1 MSEVPHGP
9 GRGPVGEPIRAQL
22 SRLERLLGFE
32 LDPQHLPA
40 WLRRTRGEHRVP
52 AALAILALIALQM
65 TLRSDL
71 VFQPWYLMPTL
82 EISLLIVLLL
92 ANPTRIT
99 RESALLRVIGLSLV
113 AIASIATLW
122 SVLRLARGLVTGSVG
137 GDAVEVLI
145 SAAAVWFTNVIVAA
159 LWYWE
164 FDRGG
169 PAARANGRNPYP
181 DFLFPQ
187 MTAPELAKPDWEP
200 TFPDYLYLS
209 FTNTTAFSPTDT
221 LPLSRW
227 AKMAMMVQSAGS
239 LMLVALVIARAV
251 NTLR

>member
-1 MSEVPHGP
+1 M
-9 GRGPVGEPIRAQL
+9 
-22 SRLERLLGFE
+22 
-32 LDPQHLPA
+32 
-40 WLRRTRGEHRVP
+40 
-52 AALAILALIALQM
+52 
-65 TLRSDL
+65 
-71 VFQPWYLMPTL
+71 
-82 EISLLIVLLL
+82 
-92 ANPTRIT
+92 
-99 RESALLRVIGLSLV
+99 GLSLV
-113 AIASIATLW
+113 AVASVATLW
-122 SVLRLARGLVTGSVG
+122 SGWQLARGLLHGWVG
-137 GDAVEVLI
+137 GGPVEVLL
-145 SAAAVWFTNVIVAA
+145 SAVAVWFTNVIVAA

-187 MTAPELAKPDWEP
+187 MTAPELARADWEP

-239 LMLVALVIARAV
+239 LVLVALVIARAV
-251 NTLR
+251 NTLD

>member
-1 MSEVPHGP
+1 M
-9 GRGPVGEPIRAQL
+9 RAPAHHVAL

-32 LDPQHLPA
+32 LDPHNLPA

-52 AALAILALIALQM
+52 VALAILTLIALQVN
-65 TLRSDL
+65 LRSDL
-71 VFQPWYLMPTL
+71 VFQPFWLMPSL
-82 EISLLIVLLL
+82 EIGLLVVLLL
-92 ANPTRIT
+92 ASPTRIT
-99 RESALLRVIGLSLV
+99 RESTALRLVGLGLV
-113 AIASIATLW
+113 AVASVATLW
-122 SVLRLARGLVTGSVG
+122 SGWQLAQGLVYGWVG
-137 GDAVEVLI
+137 GSIDANNSDPTNILL
-145 SAAAVWFTNVIVAA
+145 SAASVWFTNVIVAA

-169 PAARANGRNPYP
+169 PAARAHGRNPYP

-187 MTAPELAKPDWEP
+187 MTVPELARTDWEP

-209 FTNTTAFSPTDT
+209 FTNTTAFSPTDV

-239 LMLVALVIARAV
+239 LVLVALVIARAV
-251 NTLR
+251 NTLGGG